1 MFPSSCRCGSPPAP
15 PPPDYVRP
23 LADWSLPNWPMT
35 DSWWRVTPHTQL
47 SGEENEE
54 EEERLGMF
62 PLTIT
67 LRHVYLLFVESQA
80 TEYLVRWSIKR
91 SQCSWATITKTLK
104 SIHPSI
110 HLKIDP
116 LNAILS
122 QIRLPQFLIAGAC
135 VWCWCTITSSY

>member
-1 MFPSSCRCGSPPAP
+1 
-15 PPPDYVRP
+15 
-23 LADWSLPNWPMT
+23 MT

-80 TEYLVRWSIKR
+80 TE
-91 SQCSWATITKTLK
+91 
-104 SIHPSI
+104 
-110 HLKIDP
+110 
-116 LNAILS
+116 
-122 QIRLPQFLIAGAC
+122 
-135 VWCWCTITSSY
+135 

>member
-1 MFPSSCRCGSPPAP
+1 
-15 PPPDYVRP
+15 
-23 LADWSLPNWPMT
+23 MT

-47 SGEENEE
+47 SGEEKEE

-104 SIHPSI
+104 SIQY
-110 HLKIDP
+110 LKIDP

-135 VWCWCTITSSY
+135 V